1 MKIQAFLG
9 YTPSRFSH
17 RFGGSFFS
25 TNSGPHH
32 MRPGSLQRNILP
44 FLPLK
49 IACDKACT
57 RNRLYLCIFG
67 RSMCFSPTCAKI
79 IDR

>member
-67 RSMCFSPTCAKI
+67 RSMRFSPTCAEI